1 MNSVVFLRKVVFF
14 FVVRLNLTLVVL
26 LYVDLCISR
35 DKSVFFIYVMTVNTR
50 LCYNFLVE
58 FEVFLDEFSGTVDGY
73 NASIVHGETVIS
85 VDQYTRFLFKSL
97 RTRSTYDRRPQKAQ
111 RMAMGSADAL
121 SHHLSR

>member
-1 MNSVVFLRKVVFF
+1 LNSVVFLRKVVFF

-35 DKSVFFIYVMTVNTR
+35 DKSVFFIYVMTVDTR

-73 NASIVHGETVIS
+73 NMSIVDGETN
-85 VDQYTRFLFKSL
+85 LL
-97 RTRSTYDRRPQKAQ
+97 
-111 RMAMGSADAL
+111 G
-121 SHHLSR
+121 